1 MKRLAVETLRRI
13 DEELAGIG
21 FDPKEIERITPQVG
35 AWAEDIAA
43 LDEVDLGEIEPSLV
57 YFLEEG

>member
-13 DEELAGIG
+13 DEELASIG
-21 FDPKEIERITPQVG
+21 FDPKEIEQITPQVG

>member
-1 MKRLAVETLRRI
+1 MKRLAVETLHRI

-21 FDPKEIERITPQVG
+21 FYPKEIEQITPQVG

-43 LDEVDLGEIEPSLV
+43 LDEVDLSEIEPSLV
-57 YFLEEG
+57 YFLEEE

>member
-21 FDPKEIERITPQVG
+21 FDPKEIEQITSQVG
-35 AWAEDIAA
+35 AWAEEIAA
-43 LDEVDLGEIEPSLV
+43 LDEIDLGEIEPSLV

>member
-1 MKRLAVETLRRI
+1 MKRLAVETQRRI

-21 FDPKEIERITPQVG
+21 FDPKEIEQITPQVG